1 LKQLCSYLLMLVLA
15 AIAIAVRADPVTI
28 SAFGDSITRGYPDE
42 EDNANGI
49 PNNGGYIPT
58 LQSQLNAEDWEATVL
73 NFGYPGERV
82 SVGTIPGKHR
92 ISVDDGYPYAVL
104 GSNPDYVLIMEGTND
119 LPMGIGPGAVADALR
134 SVIDQVLADE
144 KIPVIGTLLPR
155 FDKNSWVD
163 IPGLNSDIHELATSK
178 NIELADLYHASSNW
192 QSLLTSDNLHPNPT
206 GYSVMAGE
214 WFDALV
220 RYKEEQD
227 RIAEEEA
234 AKERARIAGSLQGP
248 YLLLLTD

>member
-1 LKQLCSYLLMLVLA
+1 MLAFTAMTVA
-15 AIAIAVRADPVTI
+15 ARAELVTV
-28 SAFGDSITRGYPDE
+28 SAFGDSITRGYPYNT
-42 EDNANGI
+42 DNANGI

-73 NFGYPGERV
+73 NFGYPGERIT
-82 SVGTIPGKHR
+82 VGTIPGKHR
-92 ISVDDGYPYAVL
+92 ISVSDGHPHAVL
-104 GSNPDYVLIMEGTND
+104 SSNPDYVLIMEGTND

-163 IPGLNSDIHELATSK
+163 IPGLNNNIRELAVSK
-178 NIELADLYHASSNW
+178 EIELADLYNASSNW
-192 QSLLTSDNLHPNPT
+192 NSLLTSDNLHPNHS

-214 WFDALV
+214 WFKAL
-220 RYKEEQD
+220 Q
-227 RIAEEEA
+227 
-234 AKERARIAGSLQGP
+234 RAVPDPPPPIVTPIL